1 MHGLAQ
7 NQKRELE
14 TRFIVEAKLG
24 GKANH
29 ASRSLNSR
37 GELDARSE
45 TSEQSDTDLENDDA
59 ADEIDGCATCS
70 VSSTV
75 RYQGLSSLLTL
86 LWSR

>member
-1 MHGLAQ
+1 MHWLKQ

-45 TSEQSDTDLENDDA
+45 ASEQSDTDLEDDDA
-59 ADEIDGCATCS
+59 ADEIDGCPISAFFG
-70 VSSTV
+70 TV
-75 RYQGLSSLLTL
+75 RYEGLSALLAL
-86 LWSR
+86 L